1 MEALKVI
8 VYIVHTLISVG
19 LIVTVTLNMAKHTSL
34 GGAFGSGGANTVFGR
49 EKGLDPLS
57 KVTLWLAIA
66 FFVMSF
72 VTAYVMVQ

>member
-1 MEALKVI
+1 MEILKVI
-8 VYIVHTLISVG
+8 VYILHTLISVG